1 VTDHGADQRWMT
13 SVSPSSMTMP
23 TASSWIEHY
32 FPNYNSGG
40 PHTPFSPPSHG
51 QLRMGQGFP
60 WESHGNGNSFWATDG
75 NGNND
80 MTMWILCVK
89 SPIRTHMS

>member
-1 VTDHGADQRWMT
+1 VIAPTEHISADQRWMT

-32 FPNYNSGG
+32 FPNYAGAGGGG

-51 QLRMGQGFP
+51 
-60 WESHGNGNSFWATDG
+60 N
-75 NGNND
+75 
-80 MTMWILCVK
+80 
-89 SPIRTHMS
+89 IRQIVHSRLDSIRGVI